1 MGEISQ
7 SIKVNG
13 VRVKALL
20 DSGATENYL
29 SSRIAKKTNLMLGK
43 KYVFT
48 GIDGVRNIG
57 YLSYVWI
64 DVRRRGGSTKVV
76 VTDVLPM
83 DGYDIILGQT
93 FLQDN
98 EVSLNFAK
106 DSFKFNSHQPKMRR
120 IGRI

>member
-13 VRVKALL
+13 VRATALF

-29 SSRIAKKTNLMLGK
+29 STKLADKLSLRLGK
-43 KYVFT
+43 KYAFQ
-48 GIDGVRNIG
+48 GIDGVRNSG
-57 YLSYVWI
+57 RLSYVWV
-64 DVRRRGGSTKVV
+64 DVRNRGGSTRVV
-76 VTDVLPM
+76 VTDLLPQ
-83 DGYDIILGQT
+83 DGYDIILGQA

-98 EVSLNFAK
+98 EVLLNFK
-106 DSFKFNSHQPKMRR
+106 KEKFSYGERQPKMRR